1 MAKCKTVFELA
12 MANRGISGV
21 EIARALGVSDTAVSH
36 WKKGR
41 LYVPLKYRSR
51 LCELLGVPEDEL
63 FDGRGIPKL
72 AEEAE
77 SSPEI

>member
-1 MAKCKTVFELA
+1 MKQKTVFEVA
-12 MANRGISGV
+12 MITTGISGV
-21 EIARALGVSDTAVSH
+21 KLARALGVSDTAVSH

-77 SSPEI
+77 SSSEI